1 LGISV
6 GLVVASLLAVVIGN
20 MALASG
26 QLQLEQAQS
35 HVAQVE
41 STYSQAL
48 ETVNALKSP
57 ATIAHDAAIGG
68 LVAPSQAPLMLPH
81 VSLTKRLPAQRLSYL
96 PCCTFT
102 PGK

>member
-1 LGISV
+1 
-6 GLVVASLLAVVIGN
+6 

-35 HVAQVE
+35 RVAQVE
-41 STYSQAL
+41 SSYAL
-48 ETVNALKSP
+48 GLDKLNDLQSP
-57 ATIAHDAAIGG
+57 ATIAHDAAVGG
-68 LVAPSQAPLMLPH
+68 LVAPSQAPLMLPR

-102 PGK
+102 PGQ

>member
-1 LGISV
+1 V
-6 GLVVASLLAVVIGN
+6 GLVVASLLAVVVGN

-35 HVAQVE
+35 RVAQVE
-41 STYSQAL
+41 SKYAVAL
-48 ETVNALKSP
+48 NTLNVLKNP

-68 LVAPSQAPLMLPH
+68 LVAPSQAPLSLPH
-81 VSLTKRLPAQRLSYL
+81 VSLTRRLPAQRVSYL

-102 PGK
+102 PGQ